1 MLYSLLHTSSEIN
14 RLLLHDSCA
23 KEHAYVI
30 SVLYQKNYRNFEVH
44 VLTSSMKPNATSKF
58 SDHCLFC
65 AKYYLFLIATE
76 RSFVS
81 RNQKPGHVATIIF
94 YCKGGTIKFS
104 QVLCSLDRG
113 SDVMVRAFVSHWLE
127 LGLIPLSTHG
137 NNFENSVC

>member
-23 KEHAYVI
+23 KELAYVI
-30 SVLYQKNYRNFEVH
+30 SALYQKNYRNFEVH
-44 VLTSSMKPNATSKF
+44 VLTSGMKPNATSKF

-81 RNQKPGHVATIIF
+81 RNQKPGHVAMGRHLFTADYTCF
-94 YCKGGTIKFS
+94 RTTFMTKS
-104 QVLCSLDRG
+104 N
-113 SDVMVRAFVSHWLE
+113 AFV
-127 LGLIPLSTHG
+127 
-137 NNFENSVC
+137 